1 MEIFNTI
8 GQLLTTPNAEVASTI
23 CNPLVIL
30 ETFISMLLFTTV
42 LNIKTTSKQKF
53 IYVFISSML
62 GIINRV
68 VIPNPYRNFFKCNCV
83 TNFSIFHFQNQLI
96 KKYYFTGNTFY
107 IYCDTRSIS
116 I

>member
-42 LNIKTTSKQKF
+42 LNIKTTAKQKI
-53 IYVFISSML
+53 IYIIFASTL

-68 VIPNPYRNFFKCNCV
+68 IIPNPYR
-83 TNFSIFHFQNQLI
+83 
-96 KKYYFTGNTFY
+96 YFY
-107 IYCDTRSIS
+107 
-116 I
+116 